1 MASRSHYAGD
11 STKKRPL
18 DAEGQAVV
26 WCRCEAAR
34 QWCHANRRSVK
45 PRVVL
50 LRRLP
55 ALPPPRRRLPVAQH
69 AGANA
74 SYDATGTLHRVPP
87 EVRGCAVNPWLVA
100 GLFAAVAALLWWER
114 WREVDADVQSF
125 FDAEAALAI
134 HDTFYPPSHW
144 Q

>member
-1 MASRSHYAGD
+1 M
-11 STKKRPL
+11 
-18 DAEGQAVV
+18 
-26 WCRCEAAR
+26 
-34 QWCHANRRSVK
+34 
-45 PRVVL
+45 
-50 LRRLP
+50 
-55 ALPPPRRRLPVAQH
+55 
-69 AGANA
+69 
-74 SYDATGTLHRVPP
+74 
-87 EVRGCAVNPWLVA
+87 NPWLVA